1 MYDVD
6 IHTDIARLNEAGMRT
21 RTFFFRHVTESERV
35 RLWGRIIAARPFN
48 RKSHYHL
55 WGDHTDIDGI
65 SEAPN
70 FQKYMPH
77 WHLKHN
83 CAKVKYNKTT
93 PGACPNTLGD
103 VQPADSGRHHAND
116 ADVNEVWTTMDETMS
131 AHAKRAPPRLLA
143 SRASRS
149 SSKNPSPW
157 GPWPRQRVIV
167 RLVSWCTLRFRR
179 ARVQRECTSTHPAWA
194 SQPEAQCTWLNALL
208 QQA

>member
-1 MYDVD
+1 MTRTTTAPPITTNDRATDLSDVGDEPTRLRNGLPYRDGDLDIPGLGINMYDVD

-93 PGACPNTLGD
+93 PGACPNTWAMFNPLI
-103 VQPADSGRHHAND
+103 VADIMQMMLMLMKCG
-116 ADVNEVWTTMDETMS
+116 
-131 AHAKRAPPRLLA
+131 PPWM
-143 SRASRS
+143 
-149 SSKNPSPW
+149 K
-157 GPWPRQRVIV
+157 Q
-167 RLVSWCTLRFRR
+167 
-179 ARVQRECTSTHPAWA
+179 
-194 SQPEAQCTWLNALL
+194 
-208 QQA
+208 